1 MQIPPAGWANPAAH
15 TQQGMS
21 NQRSSTPTTAESTS
35 KQLTPVEQSQK
46 TGDRDANERY
56 DGPMPH
62 QTEEGQKQTSDETPQ
77 DSSADCLHL
86 PADDG
91 ETSQL
96 DISG

>member
-15 TQQGMS
+15 TQQGLS
-21 NQRSSTPTTAESTS
+21 NQRSSTPTTADSAS
-35 KQLTPVEQSQK
+35 GQINPVEHSQK

-56 DGPMPH
+56 DGPMDH
-62 QTEEGQKQTSDETPQ
+62 NADEQRNNSRDETPH
-77 DSSADCLHL
+77 DSIGDCLHL

-91 ETSQL
+91 ETSKL

>member
-1 MQIPPAGWANPAAH
+1 MQIPPAGWSNPAAH
-15 TQQGMS
+15 TQQGLS
-21 NQRSSTPTTAESTS
+21 NQRSSTPATAESTAQ
-35 KQLTPVEQSQK
+35 QLNPVEQSQK

-62 QTEEGQKQTSDETPQ
+62 QTGEEQKQTSDDTPH
-77 DSSADCLHL
+77 DLSGDCLHL

>member
-1 MQIPPAGWANPAAH
+1 MQVPPAGWANPAAH

-21 NQRSSTPTTAESTS
+21 NQRSSTVTTAESTA
-35 KQLTPVEQSQK
+35 KQLNPIEQSQK

-62 QTEEGQKQTSDETPQ
+62 QAGQEQKQSSDETPQ
-77 DSSADCLHL
+77 DSSGDCLHL

-91 ETSQL
+91 ETSVL

>member
-15 TQQGMS
+15 TQQGLS
-21 NQRSSTPTTAESTS
+21 NQRSSTPATVESTA
-35 KQLTPVEQSQK
+35 KQLNPVEQSQK
-46 TGDRDANERY
+46 AGDRDANERY

-62 QTEEGQKQTSDETPQ
+62 QREEGQNQTSDQTPL
-77 DSSADCLHL
+77 DTSADCLHL

-91 ETSQL
+91 EISQL